1 MARRPKRN
9 YEAYVFW
16 TSSAAVLKDDIDKV
30 RTWRGTDCYKINR
43 EIKKKK
49 KTAEKDILN
58 TFTENTTRLLQN
70 SLLDYYK
77 INRKLKNKWEVTKL
91 KEKPQKNNYT

>member
-30 RTWRGTDCYKINR
+30 RTWRGMDCYKTNR
-43 EIKKKK
+43 EIQNEKEKKNCRKRL
-49 KTAEKDILN
+49 ILN

-70 SLLDYYK
+70 S
-77 INRKLKNKWEVTKL
+77 
-91 KEKPQKNNYT
+91 

>member
-30 RTWRGTDCYKINR
+30 RTWRGMDCYKINR
-43 EIKKKK
+43 EIQDEKEKKNCRKRL
-49 KTAEKDILN
+49 ILN

-70 SLLDYYK
+70 SLLDSYK
-77 INRKLKNKWEVTKL
+77 INRKLKNK
-91 KEKPQKNNYT
+91 

>member
-1 MARRPKRN
+1 MKR
-9 YEAYVFW
+9 
-16 TSSAAVLKDDIDKV
+16 K
-30 RTWRGTDCYKINR
+30 R
-43 EIKKKK
+43 

-77 INRKLKNKWEVTKL
+77 INRKLKNK
-91 KEKPQKNNYT
+91 